1 MAKYDCEVKD
11 SKGEI
16 LKTQLEAPN
25 MQELAAR
32 LSDKGFYLVKATEVK
47 KSAGKSLF
55 GGGVKAKEMMVFT
68 TQLSTLVGAA
78 IPLVEAV
85 GIMADQTTN
94 PYFKG
99 VLEAIGRDL
108 QSGVLFPLQSVNTLK
123 FSIESIVIC
132 VKLVKPAVCW
142 IKFCKD

>member
-47 KSAGKSLF
+47 KVLGK
-55 GGGVKAKEMMVFT
+55 VF
-68 TQLSTLVGAA
+68 SVAA
-78 IPLVEAV
+78 
-85 GIMADQTTN
+85 
-94 PYFKG
+94 
-99 VLEAIGRDL
+99 
-108 QSGVLFPLQSVNTLK
+108 LK
-123 FSIESIVIC
+123 P
-132 VKLVKPAVCW
+132 KK
-142 IKFCKD
+142 

>member
-32 LSDKGFYLVKATEVK
+32 LSDKGFYLVKATEIK
-47 KSAGKSLF
+47 KR
-55 GGGVKAKEMMVFT
+55 GGLALLGGSVKAKEMMVFT

-94 PYFKG
+94 PYFKN
-99 VLEAIGRDL
+99 VLESVGKTCNL
-108 QSGVLFPLQSVNTLK
+108 GFLFLPPYVNIQKSST
-123 FSIESIVIC
+123 EYTVIC
-132 VKLVKPAVCW
+132 AKLVKLAVC
-142 IKFCKD
+142 